1 MVGFVRVDH
10 KEGDRFEI
18 DIRQHVLSVDQPAA
32 DGGEDTAPTPIELFV
47 GSLASCI
54 GFYARR
60 FLARH
65 DLPTEGLS
73 VTADFAVDARPAR
86 VSDVSLHIR
95 VPDGVPEERR
105 AGLLA
110 VARHCTIHNSL
121 QQPPQV
127 SIELAVPAPTS

>member
-10 KEGDRFEI
+10 KAGDRFEI
-18 DIRQHVLSVDQPAA
+18 NIRQHVLSVDQPAA
-32 DGGEDTAPTPIELFV
+32 EGGEDAAPTPTELFV
-47 GSLASCI
+47 GSLASCV

-73 VTADFAVDARPAR
+73 VTADFDMDSRPAR
-86 VSDVSLHIR
+86 VSDMRLHIR

-127 SIELAVPAPTS
+127 RIELAVPAPSS